1 MTKDEFLYDHDLS
14 LITDLINREQIF
26 RNSESDY
33 NQMIQQPERARDL
46 L

>member
-14 LITDLINREQIF
+14 LITDLINREQMF
-26 RNSESDY
+26 RNSASDY
-33 NQMIQQPERARDL
+33 NQMIQPAERARDL